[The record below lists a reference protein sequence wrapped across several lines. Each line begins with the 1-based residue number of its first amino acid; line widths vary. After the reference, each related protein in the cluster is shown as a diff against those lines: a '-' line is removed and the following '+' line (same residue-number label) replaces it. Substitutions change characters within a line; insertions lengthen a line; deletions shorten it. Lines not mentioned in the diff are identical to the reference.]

1 MSCDRHR
8 RSGRE
13 IARLGTTTREILEG
27 GFFLIIF
34 SDAEDEF
41 ACFATSHRRIDRV
54 ARTIEYRVCLGE
66 FSISRMPRSRHWRSE
81 TIEPESDGESL
92 EYGDRSIWSEC
103 SIIESF
109 HDTES
114 DTFTDK

>member
-41 ACFATSHRRIDRV
+41 ARLSTSHRRIDRV
-54 ARTIEYRVCLGE
+54 TRTIEYRVCLGE
-66 FSISRMPRSRHWRSE
+66 FSVSCIPRSRHWRSE
-81 TIEPESDGESL
+81 TIESESDGESL
-92 EYGDRSIWSEC
+92 EYSDRLIWSEC

-109 HDTES
+109 HYSEFYS
-114 DTFTDK
+114 FTDK

>member
-1 MSCDRHR
+1 MSGDCHD

-13 IARLGTTTREILEG
+13 IARLDTTTREILEG

-34 SDAEDEF
+34 SDTEDEF
-41 ACFATSHRRIDRV
+41 ARFATSHRRIDCV

-66 FSISRMPRSRHWRSE
+66 FSISRMPRSCHWRGE
-81 TIEPESDGESL
+81 TIESESDRESL

-103 SIIESF
+103 PIIESF
-109 HDTES
+109 YYSES
-114 DTFTDK
+114 CSFTDK